1 MTIPRMSPA
10 AASASAGV
18 PTTFTPPALP
28 RPPVATCALSATLPP
43 SSSAARRASPG
54 AATTRPSG
62 TGMPQRANSSL
73 PWCSNRS
80 NQPSGSGRLVRRWT
94 ECALQPVDD
103 RLRVG
108 SGREDLCDAGGLQR
122 LHVFARNDATTEDR
136 DVAGALLPQ
145 QLHDPGEQH
154 HVGPREAGQADGVG
168 VLLER
173 GLGDLLRGLVQPGV

>member
-1 MTIPRMSPA
+1 MTIPKMSPA
-10 AASASAGV
+10 AASASSGV

-28 RPPVATCALSATLPP
+28 RPPAATWALSATLPP

-54 AATTRPSG
+54 AATTRPAG

-80 NQPSGSGRLVRRWT
+80 NQPSGSGRLV
-94 ECALQPVDD
+94 
-103 RLRVG
+103 
-108 SGREDLCDAGGLQR
+108 R

-154 HVGPREAGQADGVG
+154 HVGAREAGQAD
-168 VLLER
+168 R
-173 GLGDLLRGLVQPGV
+173 I